1 MQNNEMDFQL
11 LKFNGGDFR
20 VKLIDGYPNLVATD
34 VCSILG
40 IKDTSD
46 AVKSLPDNEKGTVTI
61 RTPGGVQE
69 VLTVN
74 EPGLYRLIFRSR
86 KPEAEA
92 FKNWVFHEVLPSI
105 RKTGMYISTPQA
117 AIEFGKRLMPIEYD
131 RKKIEQEM
139 GLSMADAR
147 KYIRVARVYRA
158 DDPVINNIEVPA
170 LVILAGDDVPEEARA
185 EVYRRAMKGEIT
197 NSTFANHIIKS
208 KRDEVLP
215 PKIKARRS
223 KMRLLQ
229 RRLRNVADNVEVDKL
244 DSIRIV
250 VVNEV
255 EEVLA

>member
-1 MQNNEMDFQL
+1 MDLQL
-11 LKFNGGDFR
+11 LNFNDTKIRITFDHF
-20 VKLIDGYPNLVATD
+20 VVVD
-34 VCSILG
+34 VCEILG
-40 IKDTSD
+40 IGNPSQVVSKF
-46 AVKSLPDNEKGTVTI
+46 PENEKGIYTI
-61 RTPGGVQE
+61 YTLGGEQE

-74 EPGLYRLIFRSR
+74 EPGLYRLIFKSR

-92 FKNWVFHEVLPSI
+92 FKDWVFHEVLPSI

-139 GLSMADAR
+139 GLSIADAR

-185 EVYRRAMKGEIT
+185 EVYRRAMEGEII
-197 NSTFANHIIKS
+197 NSTFANHVIKS
-208 KRDEVLP
+208 KKDEGIP